1 MIASM
6 IVDAHAHVFGRS
18 AHRGADP
25 LAPAQRQAPAEELLE
40 LMTDA
45 GVHQAVLVALDTDD
59 QAVAEALA
67 RHPGRFAGVAVAT
80 DTELGRADSGDPVG
94 ALLARRT
101 RWPFDALRT
110 SWLGEPN
117 RPLRDSPAM
126 PLLRRLAAD
135 GVVLWT
141 YLPPDQFGLLEQ
153 LVVAL
158 PELRVVLN
166 HLGFCPHDMW
176 VDEHRRPR
184 FDNPLRPEL
193 VRRLVALAE
202 APQVYLLVSGQYAL
216 STAAPPY
223 PDLFE
228 LTRVLAA
235 AYSPDRLLWGSDH
248 PWPSRVPGYRTLL
261 ELVDAALPEL
271 SPAQHA
277 QVLGGTARSLLPSL
291 TSVQS

>member
-1 MIASM
+1 MNQPI
-6 IVDAHAHVFGRS
+6 IVDAHAHVFGPS
-18 AHRGADP
+18 MHRGADQ
-25 LAPAQRQAPAEELLE
+25 LAPAQRCAPVEELLG
-40 LMTDA
+40 LMTEA
-45 GVHQAVLVALDTDD
+45 GVDQAVLVALDTDD

-67 RHPGRFAGVAVAT
+67 RYPKRFAGVAVAT
-80 DTELGRADSGDPVG
+80 DTELGRASGDPVG
-94 ALLARRT
+94 ALLARRA
-101 RWPFDALRT
+101 RWRFDALRT

-135 GVVLWT
+135 GVVLWS

-184 FDNPLRPEL
+184 FDKPFSPEL

-202 APQVYLLVSGQYAL
+202 APEVYLMVSGQYAL
-216 STAAPPY
+216 SSVAPPY

-235 AYSPDRLLWGSDH
+235 AYGPDRLLWGSDH

-261 ELVDAALPEL
+261 EVVDAALPDL
-271 SPAQHA
+271 SPARRA